1 MLKFID
7 NEVAF
12 DYLHCQ
18 QCGICEAVCPRQA
31 ISFRLLEN
39 RTHEVMINQE
49 KCIRCKRCVNCCPA
63 NKEEGRI
70 MSMKE
75 LRIYIM

>member
-1 MLKFID
+1 MLNFID
-7 NEVAF
+7 NKITF
-12 DYLHCQ
+12 DYPHCQ

-39 RTHEVMINQE
+39 GTHEVMINQE